1 MVQSRQKMVQKW
13 SGGAFPNA
21 RGAPRRLRG
30 VHFPSRGAS
39 GGHRPGIPSV
49 RFLVSGRPMVQS
61 GAEMVHFSYS
71 TSIAS
76 GGSSWSSRKSL
87 SWSFLRKAA
96 KSSAKNL
103 LTSATAARRVASASA
118 R

>member
-1 MVQSRQKMVQKW
+1 MVQSRRKMVHKRF
-13 SGGAFPNA
+13 GGAFPNA
-21 RGAPRRLRG
+21 RGAPRRLGG
-30 VHFPSRGAS
+30 VHFSLRGAF
-39 GGHRPGIPSV
+39 GGRRGGVSSA
-49 RFLVSGRPMVQS
+49 RSLVSSRRMVQS

-96 KSSAKNL
+96 RSSARNL
-103 LTSATAARRVASASA
+103 LTSPSAARRVASASA